1 MTATGFGRLMRRLDT
16 LSLDVARDVGAVVR
30 DARALHTAAT
40 SYAVTAATYYRATPR
55 AASLA
60 RAVGTLAAKHR
71 WLRLRSAARGDVGL
85 SADDHRDLARRA
97 TAELA
102 ALRGGAAKLGQL
114 AACRPDLVG
123 AVWAGEL
130 AALHD
135 DVPALPVDAIRAR
148 IAEELGEPVDTAF
161 ASFDDAPLAAA
172 SLAQVHAAELHDGT
186 RVVVKVQVPGIEHAI
201 EADIATL
208 HALAAARLPGLD
220 LATIADEL
228 AVALRRELDYAAEA
242 DALDGFAASGTP
254 CVIPRPIRARSSARV
269 LTMTRIDGVS
279 IDAALDAAPLAERD
293 RLVAALVGE
302 LAAQVFTRGL
312 VHGDPH
318 PGNVLVT
325 PDGALALLD
334 LGCVLRLT
342 RDERVGYAML
352 VAAAATGDVT
362 AVKTQLDRLG
372 FRAADPNALADLAAA
387 MLAALRPGADA
398 TAFDWQAAVGDQIAR
413 ARALGAIEIPPSFVL
428 VGRALAAIT
437 GVVARHPPAVQLHA
451 IVAPHLAQALR

>member
-1 MTATGFGRLMRRLDT
+1 VTNLLRRLDT

-40 SYAVTAATYYRATPR
+40 SYVATAQTYYRATPR
-55 AASLA
+55 AAALA
-60 RAVGTLAAKHR
+60 RAVGKLAARHR
-71 WLRLRSAARGDVGL
+71 WLRLRAAARGEARI
-85 SADDHRDLARRA
+85 SADDHRDLAHRA

-102 ALRGGAAKLGQL
+102 ALRGGATKLGQL

-123 AVWAGEL
+123 AVWASEL

-135 DVPALPVDAIRAR
+135 DVPAIPAEHIRAR
-148 IAEELGEPVDTAF
+148 IAEALGEPVDTAF
-161 ASFDDAPLAAA
+161 ATFDDAPLAAA
-172 SLAQVHAAELHDGT
+172 SLAQVHAATLHDGT

-208 HALAAARLPGLD
+208 RALAAARLPGVD

-228 AVALRRELDYAAEA
+228 AVALRGELDYAAEA
-242 DALDGFAASGTP
+242 DALDAFAASGTP
-254 CVIPRPIRARSSARV
+254 CAIPRPIRGRSSARV
-269 LTMTRIDGVS
+269 LTMTRIDGAP
-279 IDAALDAAPLAERD
+279 IDAALDAAAPAERD

-302 LAAQVFTRGL
+302 LAAQVFARGL

-325 PDGALALLD
+325 GDGTLALLD

-352 VAAAATGDVT
+352 VAAAATGDVA
-362 AVKTQLDRLG
+362 AVKLQLDRLG
-372 FRAADPNALADLAAA
+372 FRAADPDALANLAAA

-398 TAFDWQAAVGDQIAR
+398 AGFDWQAAVGDQIAR
-413 ARALGAIEIPPSFVL
+413 ARAIGAIDIPPSFVL